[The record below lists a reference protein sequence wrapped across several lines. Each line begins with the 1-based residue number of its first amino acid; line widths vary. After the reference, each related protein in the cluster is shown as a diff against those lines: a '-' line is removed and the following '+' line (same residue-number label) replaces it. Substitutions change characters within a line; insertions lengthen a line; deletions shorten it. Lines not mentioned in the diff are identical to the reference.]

1 MKNRSMLNKASLVT
15 MPKRFDGQ
23 YVHYG
28 ASGNTRDLLPKDNN
42 KLADTDL
49 DDSEVVTRMMFVLNN
64 FGIFD
69 LKTFSFINSFEN

>member
-1 MKNRSMLNKASLVT
+1 M
-15 MPKRFDGQ
+15 
-23 YVHYG
+23 
-28 ASGNTRDLLPKDNN
+28 LPKENN

-69 LKTFSFINSFEN
+69 LKTFSFNSTFES